1 LGTVKP
7 LVAFRHL
14 DDSGSC
20 SAGPLPYVAWGDS
33 QIGQVIYWSCEMFIV
48 RLILWKRLPQWRQ
61 CNLDV
66 AQWVFKYKERNPSG
80 TTSWA
85 APMQMIHWKVLSSA
99 VANYLTKEELTLD

>member
-7 LVAFRHL
+7 VVAFRHL

-66 AQWVFKYKERNPSG
+66 AQWVFKYKRAQLKRNNQLSCTNANDTLKGFKFRRCELFNKGG
-80 TTSWA
+80 T
-85 APMQMIHWKVLSSA
+85 HFG
-99 VANYLTKEELTLD
+99 